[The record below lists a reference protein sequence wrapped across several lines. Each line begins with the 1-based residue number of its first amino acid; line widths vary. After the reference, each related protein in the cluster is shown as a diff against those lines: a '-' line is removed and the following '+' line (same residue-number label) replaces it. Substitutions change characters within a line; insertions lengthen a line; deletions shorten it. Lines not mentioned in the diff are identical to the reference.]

1 MRKFLGTIVLLA
13 AVLIGVGWMRGWFDI
28 STQSADDKTN
38 IEFRIDKEKIK
49 QDAEAAK
56 EKAREIASPS
66 GEDAGSSIDD
76 IILPD
81 TPSN

>member
-1 MRKFLGTIVLLA
+1 MRKFLGTLVLLA
-13 AVLIGVGWMRGWFDI
+13 AVVVGVGWMRGWFDI
-28 STQSADDKTN
+28 NTQSVDDETN

-66 GEDAGSSIDD
+66 GEESSSGIDD
-76 IILPD
+76 AIMPR
-81 TPSN
+81 PSN